1 MDVSDDRTFILNS
14 LSGVNGLFLRQHF
27 RQACIT
33 PIFMQLKYENN
44 IFRRVG
50 HILTGALNSIQL
62 SFCFNFNI

>member
-1 MDVSDDRTFILNS
+1 MGYFWDSILDKHVLPQYSCN
-14 LSGVNGLFLRQHF
+14 LN
-27 RQACIT
+27 
-33 PIFMQLKYENN
+33 MKNN